1 MQIRSV
7 EYRTSALK
15 ASGVPRQWIP
25 HVAVAGRSNVGKS
38 SLLNWLLRRS
48 VARVAKAP
56 GKTRTLNFFLI
67 NENLYLVDLPGY
79 GYAKVGKKLQQE
91 WGRELTRYLVEEPR
105 LAGVV
110 TLVDV
115 RHGPTALDLQLQGL
129 IAESG
134 LERVVVLTYG
144 ERRPGGTPGR
154 VRLPAVA
161 GSELPRRAG
170 RHLRLADPDQTL
182 RAAHRRHGRGQIRA
196 PKEGERYFAIVRVNL
211 INFEDPE
218 VAPQGPFRQPDAAL
232 SG

>member
-1 MQIRSV
+1 V

-134 LERVVVLTYG
+134 LERVVVLTKGDKLKRGRRREMQYAVQRQLALPTPPVVTSVNSG
-144 ERRPGGTPGR
+144 EGR
-154 VRLPAVA
+154 KDVLDAID
-161 GSELPRRAG
+161 ELASRWYA
-170 RHLRLADPDQTL
+170 LQQETV
-182 RAAHRRHGRGQIRA
+182 HGAQ
-196 PKEGERYFAIVRVNL
+196 EEERN
-211 INFEDPE
+211 
-218 VAPQGPFRQPDAAL
+218 
-232 SG
+232 